1 VKIEALKNSRSLSL
15 ARRNENPKRPRSV
28 AAHALSKMLILAK
41 RPSFDLRNRI
51 GTNRRN
57 NRKLVTLLD
66 GHMSHIEKKNERKL
80 Y

>member
-1 VKIEALKNSRSLSL
+1 MKIRKDREVFLQPTPY
-15 ARRNENPKRPRSV
+15 PKC
-28 AAHALSKMLILAK
+28 LFLAK

-66 GHMSHIEKKNERKL
+66 GHMSHIEKQNELKKTL
-80 Y
+80 LKFL

>member
-1 VKIEALKNSRSLSL
+1 MLSL
-15 ARRNENPKRPRSV
+15 RRRNENPKRPRSV
-28 AAHALSKMLILAK
+28 FAAHALSKMLILK

-66 GHMSHIEKKNERKL
+66 GHMSHIENKMN
-80 Y
+80 